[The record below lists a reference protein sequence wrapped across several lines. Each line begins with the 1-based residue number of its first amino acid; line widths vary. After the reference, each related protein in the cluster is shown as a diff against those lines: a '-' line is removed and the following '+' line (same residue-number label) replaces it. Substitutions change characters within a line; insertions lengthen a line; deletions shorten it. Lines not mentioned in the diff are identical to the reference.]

1 MRTLTLHLRAGYRS
15 VPSGAVPDVSYLRT
29 PGDSRGRV
37 RNRRDPIASVSRRSR
52 GPWIAGAVVVVVV
65 VAAGALVVSSS
76 HAGLIADASA
86 LARVSMPAGGG
97 TVQSV
102 SVVAG
107 PHSRTV
113 PAQMRGDRIWPT
125 TLIPAGEKLTVDL
138 TVRRPGWISWLGAST
153 QTLQMSLTAPTASL
167 RSHYVTVRGSAPLR
181 LHFRAPV
188 SVLVTTQNGT
198 LARRTLPSP
207 TDVVTVPHSGQ
218 AGSLSVAAAPRTWDS
233 AQLATVSWFPA
244 GNAAAAV
251 SIPAPGTTIKPG
263 TPITLTF
270 SRPVAKALG
279 ASRPAVS
286 PRTAGAWQTLN
297 AHTIVFRP
305 TGYGYGL
312 GAKVGLGLPSG
323 VRLAGGAPSWN
334 VPGGSTLRA
343 QQILS
348 MLGYLPLSFHPSGA
362 GVGETSAAQLAAAV
376 SPPAGRFSWRW
387 SSTPSTLKNF
397 WSPGAS
403 GNMTR
408 GALMAFESDH
418 GLTADG
424 VAGPQVWKALISAVL
439 AGQHSTAGYSFVS
452 VSVAGQSLTL
462 WHNGHDVI
470 GSTPVNTGI
479 ASAPTATGTYP
490 VYERFTT
497 TTMSGTNP
505 DGSHYHD
512 TGIPWVSYFSG
523 GDALHGFTRASYGS
537 PQSLGCVELPFKV
550 AGKIY
555 PYTPIGTL
563 VHVA

>member
-1 MRTLTLHLRAGYRS
+1 MLALF
-15 VPSGAVPDVSYLRT
+15 
-29 PGDSRGRV
+29 
-37 RNRRDPIASVSRRSR
+37 
-52 GPWIAGAVVVVVV
+52 VV
-65 VAAGALVVSSS
+65 VAAGGLVVSSS
-76 HAGLIADASA
+76 HAGLTADSRA
-86 LARVSMPAGGG
+86 LARVSMPAGGA

-102 SVVAG
+102 SVVTG

-113 PAQMRGDRIWPT
+113 GVQMRGDRVWPT
-125 TLIPAGEKLTVDL
+125 GLIPAGEKLSVDL
-138 TVRRPGWISWLGAST
+138 TVKRPGWISWLGDST
-153 QTLQMSLTAPTASL
+153 QTLHMSLTAPTASL
-167 RSHYVTVRGSAPLR
+167 RSHYVTVRGSAPLS

-198 LARRTLPSP
+198 PVRRTLATP

-218 AGSLSVAAAPRTWDS
+218 AGSLSVAGAPRTWES
-233 AQLATVSWFPA
+233 AKLATVSWFPA
-244 GNAAAAV
+244 GSAAAAV
-251 SIPAPGTTIKPG
+251 SSPAPGTPIKPG

-270 SRPVAKALG
+270 SQPVAKALG

-312 GAKVGLGLPSG
+312 GARVQLGLPSG
-323 VRLAGGAPSWN
+323 VRLAGGAPTWT
-334 VPGGSTLRA
+334 VPDGSTLRA
-343 QQILS
+343 QQILA
-348 MLGYLPLSFHPSGA
+348 MLGYLPLSFHYSGA
-362 GVGETSAAQLAAAV
+362 GVGETNADQLAAAV
-376 SPPAGRFSWRW
+376 SAPAGRFSWRW
-387 SSTPSTLKNF
+387 SNTPSALKGF
-397 WSPGAS
+397 WLPGAS
-403 GNMTR
+403 GTMTR

-424 VAGPQVWKALISAVL
+424 VAGPQVWKALISAVR
-439 AGQHSTAGYSFVS
+439 AGRRSSSGYTFVS
-452 VSVAGQSLTL
+452 VSVSGQSLTL

-470 GSTPVNTGI
+470 ASTPVNTGI
-479 ASAPTATGTYP
+479 ARTPTATGTYP
-490 VYERFTT
+490 VYERFRT

-512 TGIPWVSYFSG
+512 TGIPWVSYFNG

-537 PQSLGCVELPFKV
+537 PQSLGCVEMPFAV

>member
-1 MRTLTLHLRAGYRS
+1 MLAPSQEIQPGRLTVRSTVSFSPAGISVVGQIRSPRICAGTVRLWGPATTLTLWTVPPPAGMLTR
-15 VPSGAVPDVSYLRT
+15 
-29 PGDSRGRV
+29 
-37 RNRRDPIASVSRRSR
+37 
-52 GPWIAGAVVVVVV
+52 
-65 VAAGALVVSSS
+65 
-76 HAGLIADASA
+76 ASA
-86 LARVSMPAGGG
+86 LARVSMPSGGG
-97 TVQSV
+97 SVQSV
-102 SVVAG
+102 SVVTG

-113 PAQMRGDRIWPT
+113 AVQMRGDRIWPT
-125 TLIPAGEKLTVDL
+125 KLIPAGEKLTVDL
-138 TVRRPGWISWLGAST
+138 TVKRPGWISWLGGGT
-153 QTLQMSLTAPTASL
+153 ETLHMSLTAPAASL
-167 RSHYVTVRGSAPLR
+167 RSHYVTVRGSAPLY

-198 LARRTLPSP
+198 PARRTLSSA

-218 AGSLSVAAAPRTWDS
+218 AGSLLVAAAPRTWES
-233 AQLATVSWFPA
+233 ARLVTVSWFPP
-244 GNAAAAV
+244 GSSAAAV
-251 SIPAPGTTIKPG
+251 SSPAPGTPIKPG

-312 GAKVGLGLPSG
+312 GAKVQLGLPSG
-323 VRLAGGAPSWN
+323 VRLAGGAPTWT
-334 VPGGSTLRA
+334 VPDGSTLRA

-348 MLGYLPLSFHPSGA
+348 VLGYLPLSFHYAGA
-362 GVGETSAAQLAAAV
+362 GVGLTSADQLAAAV
-376 SPPAGRFSWRW
+376 SAPAGKFSWRW
-387 SSTPSTLKNF
+387 SNTPSTLKGF

-403 GNMTR
+403 GTMTR

-424 VAGPQVWKALISAVL
+424 VAGPQVWKALISAML
-439 AGQHSTAGYSFVS
+439 AGRRSTSGYTFVS
-452 VSVAGQSLTL
+452 VSVSGQSLTL
-462 WHNGHDVI
+462 WHNGRDVI

-497 TTMSGTNP
+497 TTMSGSNP

-512 TGIPWVSYFSG
+512 TGIPWVSYFNG

-537 PQSLGCVELPFKV
+537 PQSLGCVEMPFKV
-550 AGKIY
+550 AGTIY

>member
-1 MRTLTLHLRAGYRS
+1 VAN
-15 VPSGAVPDVSYLRT
+15 VSYLRT

-37 RNRRDPIASVSRRSR
+37 RNRRDPMAGGARRSR
-52 GPWIAGAVVVVVV
+52 GPGIAAAVVLALVIA

-76 HAGLIADASA
+76 HAGLTADSSA

-97 TVQSV
+97 SVQSV
-102 SVVAG
+102 SAVTG

-113 PAQMRGDRIWPT
+113 GVQMRGDRIWPT
-125 TLIPAGEKLTVDL
+125 GLIPAGEKLTVDL
-138 TVRRPGWISWLGAST
+138 TVKRPGWISWLGGGT
-153 QTLQMSLTAPTASL
+153 QTLHMSLTAPTASL

-198 LARRTLPSP
+198 PARRTLPSP

-218 AGSLSVAAAPRTWDS
+218 AGSLSVAAAPRTWES
-233 AQLATVSWFPA
+233 AHLATVSWFPA
-244 GNAAAAV
+244 GSAAAAV
-251 SIPAPGTTIKPG
+251 SSPAPGTTIKPG

-305 TGYGYGL
+305 AGYGYGL
-312 GAKVGLGLPSG
+312 GAKVQLGLPSG
-323 VRLAGGAPSWN
+323 VRLAGGAPTWN

-348 MLGYLPLSFHPSGA
+348 VLGYLPLSFHYAGA
-362 GVGETSAAQLAAAV
+362 GVGETSADQLAAAV
-376 SPPAGRFSWRW
+376 SAPAGKFSWRW
-387 SSTPSTLKNF
+387 SDTPSALKGF

-403 GNMTR
+403 GTMTR

-439 AGQHSTAGYSFVS
+439 AGRRSTSGYTFVS
-452 VSVAGQSLTL
+452 VSVSGQSLTL

-512 TGIPWVSYFSG
+512 TGIPWVSYFNG

-537 PQSLGCVELPFKV
+537 PQSLGCVEMPFAV